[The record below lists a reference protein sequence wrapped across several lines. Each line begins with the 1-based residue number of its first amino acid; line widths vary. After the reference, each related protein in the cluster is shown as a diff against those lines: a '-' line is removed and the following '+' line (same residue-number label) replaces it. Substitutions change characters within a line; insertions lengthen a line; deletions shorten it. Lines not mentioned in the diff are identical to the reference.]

1 MYLCIYVFM
10 YLCIKIIT
18 HFFILLMCILFFL
31 KLTHYKLS
39 QYFAFL
45 RNATYPK
52 SVGYFFYRKEA
63 TMNALKK
70 LSFCALLSLG
80 LFAQTAHAESFLDI
94 ADYPSWLK
102 VNFFKHDHYLN
113 QYVGSASIV
122 KERNDFYSN
131 YILYDDKLPPEKNAE
146 KIALLRARMNAYS
159 TLESVLL
166 TTKMH
171 NRIVKAL
178 QTKNDAINDLFGLV
192 NFLVSKSILAKRFVD
207 TTNHRVYVMVQFPF
221 IQPEDLIAYFK
232 AKHINLS
239 PTSTTNLSAI
249 LNKALF
255 HL

>member
-1 MYLCIYVFM
+1 
-10 YLCIKIIT
+10 
-18 HFFILLMCILFFL
+18 
-31 KLTHYKLS
+31 
-39 QYFAFL
+39 
-45 RNATYPK
+45 
-52 SVGYFFYRKEA
+52 
-63 TMNALKK
+63 MNALKK

-80 LFAQTAHAESFLDI
+80 LFAQTAHAESFQDI
-94 ADYPSWLK
+94 ADYPGWLK

-113 QYVGSASIV
+113 QYIGSAGIV

-146 KIALLRARMNAYS
+146 KIALLRAKMNAYS
-159 TLESVLL
+159 TLESVLI

-178 QTKNDAINDLFGLV
+178 QTKNDAINHLFGLV

-232 AKHINLS
+232 AKRINLS
-239 PTSTTNLSAI
+239 STSATNLSAI
-249 LNKALF
+249 LNKELF
-255 HL
+255 HI

>member
-1 MYLCIYVFM
+1 
-10 YLCIKIIT
+10 
-18 HFFILLMCILFFL
+18 
-31 KLTHYKLS
+31 
-39 QYFAFL
+39 
-45 RNATYPK
+45 
-52 SVGYFFYRKEA
+52 
-63 TMNALKK
+63 MNALKK

-80 LFAQTAHAESFLDI
+80 LFAQTAHAESLKDI
-94 ADYPSWLK
+94 TDYPSWLK

-113 QYVGSASIV
+113 QYIGSASIV

-131 YILYDDKLPPEKNAE
+131 YILYDDKLPPETNAE
-146 KIALLRARMNAYS
+146 KVAFLRAKMNAYN

-166 TTKMH
+166 NKMH
-171 NRIVKAL
+171 NRIAKVLQVK
-178 QTKNDAINDLFGLV
+178 NNVINDLFGLV

-239 PTSTTNLSAI
+239 STSASNLSAI